1 MMGIFDTIRNNVT
14 TRQVAEYYG
23 LQVNR
28 NGMACCPFHN
38 DRHPSMKLD
47 NRFHCF
53 GCQAD
58 GDAVDYV
65 GKLFGLNVKE
75 AAHKI
80 AYDFHLESD
89 TGKKESKQKRYAR
102 IRHEKEKEHEQNV
115 RRAYAEELR
124 QFRLKLTG
132 FFHTLHN
139 WEFEYSPTKEQW
151 DTGVI
156 DERYIIAINYKGRLE
171 DYLDILDF
179 GEDDEIYELYKHREE
194 IISRYERE
202 ITKAEQRTIG

>member
-1 MMGIFDTIRNNVT
+1 MGIFDTIRDNVT
-14 TRQVAEYYG
+14 ARQVAEYYG

-47 NRFHCF
+47 KRFHCF

-65 GKLFGLNVKE
+65 GRLLGLGAKE
-75 AAHKI
+75 AACKI
-80 AYDFHLESD
+80 AYDFHLD
-89 TGKKESKQKRYAR
+89 FDIWKKESKQERYAR

-151 DTGVI
+151 DTEVI
-156 DERYIIAINYKGRLE
+156 DERYTIAINYKDRLE
-171 DYLDILDF
+171 DYMDILDF

-194 IISRYERE
+194 IISKYERE